1 MKHAGLLVAIV
12 AAVTLEVTSLIQF
25 YFSQKGI
32 KEEAAARAQSE
43 LTIAQSRIMDVI
55 DQTESAVRNGKWIA
69 RWSLDYPDSL
79 SSVCSRI
86 VRYNPVVIGSAAAM
100 VPDYLSKRPLYC
112 PYAYRD
118 SCNSLILSSLATPEY
133 DYPSWEWF
141 RRPMETDQEYWS
153 EPYVDDVAGILMT
166 TYSIPIRDR
175 KGNEALVLTADIS
188 LDWLNGMLEEN
199 NFYPNAFT
207 FMLSREGRVMVRP
220 EGVSS
225 MRKTSEEYM
234 LLKEKMMSGD
244 TGSMEAVFK
253 DKKSLVLY
261 APVERTGW
269 SMAIV
274 IPFDDIYGELRKMG
288 GLIVILQLLGLAMMI
303 VILRASING
312 QQKFNE
318 LERNR
323 ARMQSE
329 LNVASGIQMS
339 MVPKVFPAFP
349 ERKDLDMAAAIVP
362 AKEVGGDLYDYFIRD
377 EKLFFCIGD
386 VSGKGVP
393 ASLVMAVTRT
403 TFRNVAAKEN
413 KPGIIVKTMNDNLSS
428 MNDSEMFV
436 TFFCGVLDLANG
448 HLHYCNAGHNPPM
461 ILTDDIRL
469 LPVEPNLP
477 LGIMG
482 DMPFKEQETVFN
494 YDDALFLYTDGLT
507 EAENI
512 DHELFGE
519 ARTEEALHGRKSS
532 EEHLHKIKTKV
543 AEFVGEAPQSDDLT
557 MLFIHYL
564 GHPKSTK

>member
-1 MKHAGLLVAIV
+1 MKHAGLLVAVV

-43 LTIAQSRIMDVI
+43 LTIAQCRIMDVI

-69 RWSLDYPDSL
+69 VWSLDYPDSL
-79 SSVCSRI
+79 SSVCRRI
-86 VRYNPVVIGSAAAM
+86 VSYNPVVMGSAAAM
-100 VPDYLSKRPLYC
+100 VPDYLRKQSLFC

-118 SCNSLILSSLATPEY
+118 SSDRLVLSTLATPEY

-141 RRPMETDQEYWS
+141 RKPIETDQEYWS

-166 TYSIPIRDR
+166 TFSVPIWDR
-175 KGNEALVLTADIS
+175 NGKKAMVLTADIS
-188 LDWLNGMLEEN
+188 LDWINGMLKEKSI
-199 NFYPNAFT
+199 YPNAFT
-207 FMLSREGRVMVRP
+207 FMLSRGGNVMVRP
-220 EGVSS
+220 EGTPS
-225 MRKTSEEYM
+225 MRRTSDEY
-234 LLKEKMMSGD
+234 LSLKELMMSGE

-253 DKKSLVLY
+253 GEESVVFY

-274 IPFDDIYGELRKMG
+274 VPKNDIYGKLRRMG
-288 GLIVILQLLGLAMMI
+288 GLIILLQLLGLAMMI
-303 VILRASING
+303 VILRASIKG

-413 KPGIIVKTMNDNLSS
+413 KPGVIVKTMNDNLSS

-461 ILTDDIRL
+461 ILTDDIRM

-482 DMPFKEQETVFN
+482 GMPFKEQETVFN

-519 ARTEEALHGRKSS
+519 ERTEEALRGRKPSD
-532 EEHLHKIKTKV
+532 EHLHQVKAKV
-543 AEFVGEAPQSDDLT
+543 AGFVGEAPQSDDLT

-564 GHPKSTK
+564 GHPQSAK